1 LSSEF
6 SADELQDDVENIGYE
21 IFGGW
26 NVAKGAHPWFARIE
40 VDKDD
45 PALEPSV
52 CGGTLIR
59 NNVVLTG
66 KSLK

>member
-1 LSSEF
+1 MSSDF
-6 SADELQDDVENIGYE
+6 SVDELQDNVENIGYE

-26 NVAKGAHPWFARIE
+26 NAAKGAHPWFARIE

-45 PALEPSV
+45 PSLEPGV

-59 NNVVLTG
+59 DNVVLTG
-66 KSLK
+66 KS